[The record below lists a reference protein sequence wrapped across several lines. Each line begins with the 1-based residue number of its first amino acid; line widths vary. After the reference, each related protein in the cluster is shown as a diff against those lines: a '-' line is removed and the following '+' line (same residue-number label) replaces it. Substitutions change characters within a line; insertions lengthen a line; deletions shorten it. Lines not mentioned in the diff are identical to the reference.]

1 MVSVLRFFNELRT
14 WSVIDTSS
22 VNGTATN
29 DNAAAGFIGEYVTA
43 TGTNS
48 PGSGTPSNVA
58 SISLTAGDWDVQ
70 GSIQTNTGGSIT
82 GGDAYLSTTSAAVD
96 PGFPNNGAYLTL
108 NVPINT
114 NVRAP
119 IGVARFSLAATTT
132 IYLVSNISYTVSNT
146 NTGFIWARRA
156 R

>member
-1 MVSVLRFFNELRT
+1 MVSALRFFNELRT
-14 WSVIDTSS
+14 WSVVDTSNIS
-22 VNGTATN
+22 GTTTN
-29 DNAAAGFIGEYVTA
+29 DNAPAGFIGEYATA

-48 PGSGTPSNVA
+48 PGTATPSNVT

-82 GGDAYLSTTSAAVD
+82 GGAVYLSTTSAAVD

-108 NVPINT
+108 NVPAGT

-119 IGVARFSLAATTT
+119 IGIARFSLAATTT
-132 IYLVSNISYTVSNT
+132 VYLVSNISYTVSNT